1 MVGKTKATWINGY
14 VIKQGDT
21 ASIFKLKL
29 KTDEKSTLNG
39 PAKLQLFDSNK
50 AKLEYDVEVVN
61 NVVSFALN
69 DVLPVGDY
77 LVEVEHAGY
86 VFPST
91 DPVVLTVNENL
102 GGDFDTEK
110 VATLKKVEIAQEVE
124 KAFAG
129 LRLSDEQVAD
139 VASRITDH
147 DTVYDDTA
155 LSERVTALESAQD
168 VSVVAGSEKLTVAYD
183 GDSKRYSV
191 DVAPAAVIA
200 PLELVGGV
208 YQFNKVFE
216 DEDGNYLDKSQKRL
230 YPFIIQENDWHTRY
244 LAGGDREITAEM
256 TLEEHT
262 ARYGKN
268 KVFYNRLTGQF
279 VLNLDFS
286 FYRFPFF
293 KKNSKTGIPQAVGDM
308 AVLLRI
314 PDNVPKPV
322 AEGEVI
328 VCEDDLVR
336 LQLYVGT
343 EGNVKLYVRKGIA
356 VLNREVP
363 EWTWEEVEI
372 IKSRVIKR
380 RILAQ
385 LICY

>member
-1 MVGKTKATWINGY
+1 MSDKTKLQWMNGS
-14 VIKQGDT
+14 VIKQGDV
-21 ASIFKLKL
+21 ASVFKLKL
-29 KTDEKSTLNG
+29 RTDEKWKLNG
-39 PAKLQLFDSNK
+39 PAKLQLFDSKK
-50 AKLEYDVEVVN
+50 AKLEYDVEVVD
-61 NVVSFALN
+61 NVVRFTLN
-69 DVLPVGDY
+69 DVLPVGSY

-102 GGDFDTEK
+102 GGDFDTEE

-124 KAFAG
+124 KALAG

-139 VASRITDH
+139 VTSRITDN
-147 DTVYDDTA
+147 
-155 LSERVTALESAQD
+155 
-168 VSVVAGSEKLTVAYD
+168 K
-183 GDSKRYSV
+183 
-191 DVAPAAVIA
+191 AVIS
-200 PLELVGGV
+200 PLLLVGGV
-208 YQFNKVFE
+208 YQFAKTFE
-216 DEDGNYLDKSQKRL
+216 DDEGNYLDTSQKRL
-230 YPFIIQENDWHTRY
+230 FPFIIQPDDYNAKY
-244 LAGGDREITAEM
+244 LPGGAEEITAEM
-256 TLEEHT
+256 PLAEHT
-262 ARYGKN
+262 ARYGETGKN

-279 VLNLDFS
+279 EFNIDFT

-293 KKNSKTGIPQAVGDM
+293 RKNSKEVPQVVGDM

-322 AEGEVI
+322 SDGEVI
-328 VCEDDLVR
+328 VYEDDLVR
-336 LQLYVGT
+336 LQLYVGQD
-343 EGNVKLYVRKGIA
+343 GNVKLYIRKGIA

-380 RILAQ
+380 RIIAQ

>member
-1 MVGKTKATWINGY
+1 MSDKTKLQWMNGS
-14 VIKQGDT
+14 VIKQGDV
-21 ASIFKLKL
+21 ASVFKLKL
-29 KTDEKSTLNG
+29 RTDEKGNLNG
-39 PAKLQLFDSNK
+39 PAKLQLFDSKK
-50 AKLEYDVEVVN
+50 AKLEYDVEVVD
-61 NVVSFALN
+61 NVVRFTLD
-69 DVLPVGDY
+69 DVLPVGSY

-102 GGDFDTEK
+102 GGDFETEE

-124 KAFAG
+124 KALAG

-139 VASRITDH
+139 VASRITDN
-147 DTVYDDTA
+147 D
-155 LSERVTALESAQD
+155 TALESAQD

-183 GDSKRYSV
+183 SDNKRYSV

-208 YQFNKVFE
+208 YQFAKTFE
-216 DEDGNYLDKSQKRL
+216 DDEGNYLDTSQKRL
-230 YPFIIQENDWHTRY
+230 YPFIIQQNDYNAKY
-244 LAGGDREITAEM
+244 LPGGAEEITAEM
-256 TLEEHT
+256 TLAEHT
-262 ARYGKN
+262 ARYGETGKN

-286 FYRFPFF
+286 FYRFPYFR
-293 KKNSKTGIPQAVGDM
+293 KTSTGNIQQLSDM
-308 AVLLRI
+308 TVLLRL
-314 PDNVPKPV
+314 PDDVPKPV
-322 AEGEVI
+322 SDSEVI
-328 VCEDDLVR
+328 VYEDDLVR
-336 LQLYVGT
+336 LQLHVGT
-343 EGNVKLYVRKGIA
+343 EGNVTLYVKKGIA

-363 EWTWEEVEI
+363 EWTWDEVET

-380 RILAQ
+380 RIIVQ

>member
-1 MVGKTKATWINGY
+1 MTDKTKLTWVNGS
-14 VIKQGDT
+14 VIKQGDV
-21 ASIFKLKL
+21 ASVFKLNL
-29 KTDEKSTLNG
+29 RTDEKGKLNG
-39 PAKLQLFDSNK
+39 PAKLQLFDSKK
-50 AKLEYDVEVVN
+50 AKLEYDVEVVD
-61 NVVSFALN
+61 NVVRFTLD

-102 GGDFDTEK
+102 GGDFGTEK

-129 LRLSDEQVAD
+129 LRLSDEQMAD

-155 LSERVTALESAQD
+155 LNERVTALESAQD

-256 TLEEHT
+256 TLAEHT
-262 ARYGKN
+262 ARYGNN

-279 VLNLDFS
+279 VLKLDFS

-293 KKNSKTGIPQAVGDM
+293 KKSAKGYPQVVSDM

-322 AEGEVI
+322 ADGEVI
-328 VCEDDLVR
+328 VYEDELVR

-343 EGNVKLYVRKGIA
+343 DGNVKLYVRKGIV

>member
-1 MVGKTKATWINGY
+1 MTDKTKLTWIDGS
-14 VIKQGDT
+14 VIKQGDV
-21 ASIFKLKL
+21 ASVFKLNL
-29 KTDEKSTLNG
+29 RTDEKRKLNG
-39 PAKLQLFDSNK
+39 PAKLQLFDSKK
-50 AKLEYDVEVVN
+50 AKLEYDVEVVD
-61 NVVSFALN
+61 NVVRFTLD
-69 DVLPVGDY
+69 DVLPVGSY
-77 LVEVEHAGY
+77 LVEIEHAGY

-102 GGDFDTEK
+102 GGDFDTEE

-155 LSERVTALESAQD
+155 LNERVTALESAQD

-216 DEDGNYLDKSQKRL
+216 DEAGNYLDKSQKRM
-230 YPFIIQENDWHTRY
+230 YPFIIQENDWSTRY
-244 LAGGDREITAEM
+244 LAGGEREITEGL
-256 TLEEHT
+256 TLEEHQT
-262 ARYGKN
+262 RFNSGKN

-293 KKNSKTGIPQAVGDM
+293 KKNTKGLPQVVGDM
-308 AVLLRI
+308 GVLLRI

-328 VCEDDLVR
+328 VYEDELVR

-343 EGNVKLYVRKGIA
+343 DGNVKLYVRKGVT

-372 IKSRVIKR
+372 IKSRV
-380 RILAQ
+380 
-385 LICY
+385 

>member
-1 MVGKTKATWINGY
+1 
-14 VIKQGDT
+14 
-21 ASIFKLKL
+21 
-29 KTDEKSTLNG
+29 
-39 PAKLQLFDSNK
+39 
-50 AKLEYDVEVVN
+50 YDVEVVDN
-61 NVVSFALN
+61 MVRFTLD

-102 GGDFDTEK
+102 GGDFDTEE

-155 LSERVTALESAQD
+155 LSERVTALESVQD

-183 GDSKRYSV
+183 GDNKRYSV

-216 DEDGNYLDKSQKRL
+216 DEDGNYLAKSQNRL

-256 TLEEHT
+256 TLAEHT
-262 ARYGKN
+262 ARYG
-268 KVFYNRLTGQF
+268 G
-279 VLNLDFS
+279 
-286 FYRFPFF
+286 
-293 KKNSKTGIPQAVGDM
+293 
-308 AVLLRI
+308 
-314 PDNVPKPV
+314 
-322 AEGEVI
+322 
-328 VCEDDLVR
+328 
-336 LQLYVGT
+336 
-343 EGNVKLYVRKGIA
+343 
-356 VLNREVP
+356 
-363 EWTWEEVEI
+363 
-372 IKSRVIKR
+372 
-380 RILAQ
+380 
-385 LICY
+385 

>member
-1 MVGKTKATWINGY
+1 MTDKTKLTWVNGS
-14 VIKQGDT
+14 VIKQGDV
-21 ASIFKLKL
+21 ASVFKLKL
-29 KTDEKSTLNG
+29 RTDEKGKLNG
-39 PAKLQLFDSNK
+39 PAKLQLFDSKK
-50 AKLEYDVEVVN
+50 AKLEYDVEVVDN
-61 NVVSFALN
+61 MVRFTLD

-102 GGDFDTEK
+102 GGDFDTEE

-155 LSERVTALESAQD
+155 LSERVTALESVQD

-183 GDSKRYSV
+183 GDNKRYSV

-216 DEDGNYLDKSQKRL
+216 DEDGNYLAKSQNRL

-256 TLEEHT
+256 TLAEHT
-262 ARYGKN
+262 ARYG
-268 KVFYNRLTGQF
+268 G
-279 VLNLDFS
+279 
-286 FYRFPFF
+286 
-293 KKNSKTGIPQAVGDM
+293 
-308 AVLLRI
+308 
-314 PDNVPKPV
+314 
-322 AEGEVI
+322 
-328 VCEDDLVR
+328 
-336 LQLYVGT
+336 
-343 EGNVKLYVRKGIA
+343 
-356 VLNREVP
+356 
-363 EWTWEEVEI
+363 
-372 IKSRVIKR
+372 
-380 RILAQ
+380 
-385 LICY
+385 